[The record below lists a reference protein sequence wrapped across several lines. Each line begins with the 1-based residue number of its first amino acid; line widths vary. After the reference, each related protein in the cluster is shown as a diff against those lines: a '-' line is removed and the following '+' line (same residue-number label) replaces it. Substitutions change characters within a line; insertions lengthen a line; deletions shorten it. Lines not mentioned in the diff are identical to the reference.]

1 MCGIAGFVDRSG
13 RHASLTTELDLAVA
27 ALRHRGP
34 NDQGTWLEEHARA
47 GLGQTR
53 LSVLDLSSNGHQ
65 PMISADGQLIMAF
78 NGEVYNFAAI
88 RAELEPLGH
97 HFRGTGDSEVILAA
111 LQQWGMAAVDRFIG
125 MFAIAL
131 WDRRAQR
138 LVLLRDRLGVKPLYF
153 GWDGEVLCFGSELK
167 ALRRFSHWSPEIDR
181 DALAEYFQFG
191 YIDAP
196 RSIYRGVSKLMP
208 GHWLELGPQGEP
220 VLHRYWSVL
229 DALATPLQGS
239 DDELLAQLEDLL
251 KNAFQLRMVS
261 DVPLGVFLS
270 GGVDSSLV
278 TALLQRSQP
287 ERPLHTYTIGFDE
300 PQFDESQHAAR
311 VAAHCGTRH
320 TSYTLNPDS
329 AKAVVAQWAEFYDEP
344 FFDSSG
350 IPTYLVTQLAA
361 RDVTVVLSA
370 DGGDELFSGYNSYT
384 GMLDKMARRARWPVA
399 LRRVFGRLLRGLPL
413 TQADRW
419 LDWLPLPQGA
429 RVALRQRLLLPAQR
443 LRRGLNTPGAA
454 GLYEQ
459 AVTIWQ
465 PEQIARLTGSYRP
478 VRDSLDDYP
487 GSLVDKMSLWDL
499 HHYLPG
505 DILAKV
511 DRATMRESIEG
522 REPLLDHRVV
532 EFALRLPEHLRRGSL
547 GSKHALREILYR
559 YVPRTMI
566 ERPKKGFSIPLADWL
581 RGDLGHLIDTHLAPA
596 TVARQGVLDGDMVA
610 EAVLRF
616 RQGDDNYTQFVW
628 SLLAFQMWYQKWVA

>member
-181 DALAEYFQFG
+181 DALAEYFEFG

-208 GHWLELGPQGEP
+208 GHWL
-220 VLHRYWSVL
+220 
-229 DALATPLQGS
+229 
-239 DDELLAQLEDLL
+239 
-251 KNAFQLRMVS
+251 
-261 DVPLGVFLS
+261 
-270 GGVDSSLV
+270 
-278 TALLQRSQP
+278 
-287 ERPLHTYTIGFDE
+287 
-300 PQFDESQHAAR
+300 
-311 VAAHCGTRH
+311 
-320 TSYTLNPDS
+320 
-329 AKAVVAQWAEFYDEP
+329 
-344 FFDSSG
+344 
-350 IPTYLVTQLAA
+350 
-361 RDVTVVLSA
+361 
-370 DGGDELFSGYNSYT
+370 
-384 GMLDKMARRARWPVA
+384 
-399 LRRVFGRLLRGLPL
+399 
-413 TQADRW
+413 
-419 LDWLPLPQGA
+419 
-429 RVALRQRLLLPAQR
+429 
-443 LRRGLNTPGAA
+443 
-454 GLYEQ
+454 
-459 AVTIWQ
+459 
-465 PEQIARLTGSYRP
+465 
-478 VRDSLDDYP
+478 
-487 GSLVDKMSLWDL
+487 
-499 HHYLPG
+499 
-505 DILAKV
+505 
-511 DRATMRESIEG
+511 
-522 REPLLDHRVV
+522 
-532 EFALRLPEHLRRGSL
+532 
-547 GSKHALREILYR
+547 
-559 YVPRTMI
+559 
-566 ERPKKGFSIPLADWL
+566 
-581 RGDLGHLIDTHLAPA
+581 
-596 TVARQGVLDGDMVA
+596 
-610 EAVLRF
+610 
-616 RQGDDNYTQFVW
+616 
-628 SLLAFQMWYQKWVA
+628 